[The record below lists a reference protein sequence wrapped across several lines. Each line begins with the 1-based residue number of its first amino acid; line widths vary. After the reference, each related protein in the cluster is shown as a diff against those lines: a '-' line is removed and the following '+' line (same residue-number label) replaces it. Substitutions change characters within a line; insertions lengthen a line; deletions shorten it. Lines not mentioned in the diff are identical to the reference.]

1 MAPGRDTLLDTGP
14 LVALLD
20 RADAR
25 HRDCL
30 PYWHEAATRC
40 VTTEAVVT
48 EAGHLVA
55 RGGAAA
61 HVPLDFLIAAGI
73 PIVALEPSGHVHA
86 ARLMRRYLKVPMDY
100 ADATLVVVADASL
113 TRRVFTLDRRGFR
126 AYRRRDGA
134 RFELLP

>member
-1 MAPGRDTLLDTGP
+1 MAGGRDTLLDTGP

-20 RADAR
+20 RNDAR
-25 HRDCL
+25 HRDCI
-30 PYWHEAATRC
+30 PFWHDAASRC

-55 RGGAAA
+55 RGGGAA
-61 HVPLDFLIAAGI
+61 HVPLDFLLAAGI
-73 PIVALEPSGHVHA
+73 PIVALEPSGHQHA
-86 ARLMRRYLKVPMDY
+86 AQLMRRYRKVPMDY

-126 AYRRRDGA
+126 AYRRRDGKT
-134 RFELLP
+134 FDLLP